1 MLIYWYRDNRIDFGW
16 KALTLRRRCFLFLFV
31 EIVSV
36 KEGEKNAI
44 TVTSVDNSES
54 ANEYNDCQDTLDKV
68 YLLSYNE
75 AMEMLCLELMGE

>member
-1 MLIYWYRDNRIDFGW
+1 MKSTYV
-16 KALTLRRRCFLFLFV
+16 RRRCFLFLFV

-36 KEGEKNAI
+36 KEEEKNAI

-54 ANEYNDCQDTLDKV
+54 ANEYHDCQDTLDKV

-75 AMEMLCLELMGE
+75 AMEESYGFLMNIFTDDYDVTHK

>member
-16 KALTLRRRCFLFLFV
+16 KALTLRCRCFLFLFV

-36 KEGEKNAI
+36 KEEEKNAI

-54 ANEYNDCQDTLDKV
+54 ANEYHDCQDTLDKV

-75 AMEMLCLELMGE
+75 AMEMLWLELMGE